1 MSKPVFCLLASKD
14 TSASVLYGLY
24 DVLSNVGPD
33 YEDML
38 GGNIGD
44 ARIDVKIVASG
55 SDSFHCLGEVPVE
68 PHASID
74 QIEHADVVVVCDMYL
89 STTDSPIGRY
99 PHEVAWLKRM
109 YARDA
114 LLCSVCSGSTVL
126 AETGLLN
133 GLEVSSHWGY
143 RHLFREHYPR
153 IRWTEAS
160 SLNLSA
166 ESQRLITTGGVTSW
180 QDLSIYLIE
189 QFCGLHHAV
198 QTSRVFLLSKHSDGQ
213 LPFAAMSRNSQ
224 HSDALIGKCQA
235 WIEENYHLSNP
246 VAEMA
251 QYAELTARTLAR
263 RFRAATGYHP
273 IEYVQGTRIEAA
285 KQMLEA
291 ETTNIE
297 EISSAVGYEDPTSF
311 RRLFKRK
318 VGITPTAYRKKF
330 SSIAKRSRQDAVHA
344 NGMDSQKH

>member
-1 MSKPVFCLLASKD
+1 MAKPVFCLLATKD

-38 GGNIGD
+38 GGNIGE
-44 ARIDVKIVASG
+44 ARIDVKIVSNG
-55 SDSFHCLGEVPVE
+55 SEPFRCLGEIPVE
-68 PHASID
+68 PHAD
-74 QIEHADVVVVCDMYL
+74 IEQVERADVVVICDMYL
-89 STTDSPIGRY
+89 STTASPVGRY
-99 PHEVAWLKRM
+99 PREVAWLQRM

-114 LLCSVCSGSTVL
+114 LLCSVCSGATVL
-126 AETGLLN
+126 AETGLLD

-143 RHLFREHYPR
+143 RHLFREHYPHVH
-153 IRWTEAS
+153 WAEAR

-166 ESQRLITTGGVTSW
+166 ESRRLITTAGVTTW

-189 QFCGLHHAV
+189 RYCGLHHAV
-198 QTSRVFLLSKHSDGQ
+198 QSSRVFLLTKHSDGQ

-235 WIEENYHLSNP
+235 WVDENYHRSNP
-246 VAEMA
+246 VAGMA

-285 KQMLEA
+285 KQILES

-318 VGITPTAYRKKF
+318 VGITPAAYRKKF
-330 SSIAKRSRQDAVHA
+330 RSIAKPP
-344 NGMDSQKH
+344 G

>member
-1 MSKPVFCLLASKD
+1 VSKPVICLLATKD
-14 TSASVLYGLY
+14 TSASVVYGLY

-33 YEDML
+33 YEEML
-38 GGNIGD
+38 GGKVGE
-44 ARIDVKIVASG
+44 ACIDVKIVSSG
-55 SDSFHCLGEVPVE
+55 LDPFHCLGHIPVE
-68 PHASID
+68 PHASIE
-74 QIEHADVVVVCDMYL
+74 QVEHADVVVVCDMYL

-99 PHEVAWLKRM
+99 PQEVAWLKRM

-114 LLCSVCSGSTVL
+114 LLCSVCSGATVL
-126 AETGLLN
+126 AETGLLD

-143 RHLFREHYPR
+143 RHLFREYYPR
-153 IRWTEAS
+153 VRWAEAR

-166 ESQRLITTGGVTSW
+166 ENRRLITTAGVTTW

-189 QFCGLHHAV
+189 RYCGLHHAV
-198 QTSRVFLLSKHSDGQ
+198 QSSRVFLLTKHSDGQ

-235 WIEENYHLSNP
+235 WVDENYHRSNP

-251 QYAELTARTLAR
+251 RFANLNARTLAR
-263 RFRAATGYHP
+263 RFRAATGYQP

-285 KQMLEA
+285 RKMLES
-291 ETTNIE
+291 EPTSIE

-318 VGITPTAYRKKF
+318 VGITPAVYRKKF
-330 SSIAKRSRQDAVHA
+330 SSIKAD
-344 NGMDSQKH
+344 